1 MSARARPHLRGCLFC
16 VHVPL
21 HVSIAASLLGGSMGC
36 GAGEKEAAR
45 KVLDAKGFPSEN
57 YAGSSFSLGGG
68 TAEEVLAKRYDA
80 A

>member
-1 MSARARPHLRGCLFC
+1 
-16 VHVPL
+16 
-21 HVSIAASLLGGSMGC
+21 MGC